1 LATLLSSKKE
11 GVKVVQSLMRHA
23 DPRIAMALYAQG
35 EEEAM
40 RSAQQHLSGL
50 FLVEAKAS

>member
-1 LATLLSSKKE
+1 MATLLSSKKE